1 MRARKRQSA
10 PAAQSAARFKHLPFR
25 SLAKVAGE
33 RQAPAPPLPAP
44 PQPRPDTEEDL
55 FHRAMADVRPLAV
68 NEGGRVPRLRPV
80 PTGKAIVDPEAEALA
95 ELSDLVTGVG
105 PFDITNTTEY
115 LEGAVVG
122 LDPRLLRRLRH
133 GEFSYQSHLDLH
145 GMTSPEA
152 RVAVDHFLTRAYE
165 RGYRCV
171 LIIHGR
177 GLNSKGQNPVLKK
190 QLSSWLS
197 RGAHSRLVL
206 AFTSSR
212 VCDGGVGALY
222 VLLRRERRRGKR
234 PMRVVEG
241 STS

>member
-1 MRARKRQSA
+1 MRARKRHSA
-10 PAAQSAARFKHLPFR
+10 PAAQSAARFQHLPFR
-25 SLAKVAGE
+25 SLAKVKRE
-33 RQAPAPPLPAP
+33 RQAPAPPPPAP
-44 PQPRPDTEEDL
+44 PQSKSDTERDL
-55 FHRAMADVRPLAV
+55 FQKAMADVRPLAL
-68 NEGGRVPRLRPV
+68 NEGGRVPLSRPV

-122 LDPRLLRRLRH
+122 LDPRLVRRLRE

-145 GMTSPEA
+145 GMTAPEA

-165 RGYRCV
+165 RGHRCV

-177 GLNSKGQNPVLKK
+177 GLNSHGQNPVLKT

-197 RGAHSRLVL
+197 HGAHARLVL

-212 VCDGGVGALY
+212 VCDGGAGALY

-234 PMRVVEG
+234 PMRITEG
-241 STS
+241 SKS